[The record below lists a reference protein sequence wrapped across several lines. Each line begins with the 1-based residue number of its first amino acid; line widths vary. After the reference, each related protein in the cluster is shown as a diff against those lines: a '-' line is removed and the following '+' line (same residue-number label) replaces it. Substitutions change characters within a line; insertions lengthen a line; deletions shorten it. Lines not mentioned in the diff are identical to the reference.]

1 MKKRLIGLAI
11 ILALLFSLSAC
22 SQGLSAYK
30 EDAKQQ
36 IDSYSDAKGQNNYS
50 EKNWAAI
57 LLKVNAGK
65 TAIDSADSKADVDTA
80 VNDAKTAIDAIER
93 EEIKLKQGT
102 YTTDD
107 KMVHVVLHGENEF
120 SLEIM
125 IMNNLPTG
133 KYEVING
140 KLILHYMPDVDLYFD
155 IGNNKLIFSE
165 ISDNGQL
172 SGEWIISIGTALNLI
187 DS

>member
-1 MKKRLIGLAI
+1 MYGSQT
-11 ILALLFSLSAC
+11 FSTS
-22 SQGLSAYK
+22 
-30 EDAKQQ
+30 
-36 IDSYSDAKGQNNYS
+36 
-50 EKNWAAI
+50 
-57 LLKVNAGK
+57 
-65 TAIDSADSKADVDTA
+65 
-80 VNDAKTAIDAIER
+80 
-93 EEIKLKQGT
+93 
-102 YTTDD
+102 
-107 KMVHVVLHGENEF
+107 
-120 SLEIM
+120 
-125 IMNNLPTG
+125 G